1 MKVKVQVVIESDCG
15 ETEVI
20 QELAQLQRDTL
31 HPETLGLTLAE
42 AKAVLQNVQQK
53 LALATGLR
61 VFGTAS
67 HLF

>member
-1 MKVKVQVVIESDCG
+1 MRVKVQVVIESDCG

-20 QELAQLQRDTL
+20 QELAQLQRYTL

-42 AKAVLQNVQQK
+42 AKTVLQNMQQK
-53 LALATGLR
+53 LVATGLR

>member
-15 ETEVI
+15 ETEII
-20 QELAQLQRDTL
+20 QEIAQLQPDTL

-42 AKAVLQNVQQK
+42 AKTVLQNMQQK
-53 LALATGLR
+53 LVATGLR